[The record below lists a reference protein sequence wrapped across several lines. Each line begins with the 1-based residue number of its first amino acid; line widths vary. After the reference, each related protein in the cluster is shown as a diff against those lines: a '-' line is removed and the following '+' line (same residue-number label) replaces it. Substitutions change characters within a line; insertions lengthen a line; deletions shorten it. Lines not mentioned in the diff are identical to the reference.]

1 MKLAFAALVV
11 AAAATAGGSIHLT
24 ARAQAGA
31 QPGPEQKPPMAEDV
45 FKNLRML
52 RGIPV
57 DEFMDTMGFFSAS
70 TGLNCTDC
78 HVGESG
84 GNWAKYADET
94 PRKATALRMMAMVA
108 TINKT
113 NFGGRPVVSCWTCHG
128 GTNRPTVVPDLAVQY
143 SNELPRDPF
152 QIARSEP
159 DAPSIDTILGKYLQ
173 ALGGAER
180 LATLRSLSIK
190 GIYSGYDTLSLKVPV
205 EILVRAPNQRV
216 MVVHG
221 YDGDMTTVY
230 DGQAGWIAG
239 PETMKPVPVMAL
251 TGGNLDV
258 ARIETE
264 LFFPS
269 RIKEMLTDWRVGQI
283 TGIGDRDVQFVQAR
297 VRAGGLPVT
306 LYFDVESGLLVRVVQ
321 NTSSPVGINPRQID
335 FSDYRE
341 VAGIKMPFRW
351 TVTWTDGRSTTEVS
365 EIQPNVA
372 IEGSRF
378 GKPSAPAPKPPVRR
392 AELP

>member
-1 MKLAFAALVV
+1 MKLAFGALIV
-11 AAAATAGGSIHLT
+11 AAAAIAGGSIAVT
-24 ARAQAGA
+24 ARVQAG
-31 QPGPEQKPPMAEDV
+31 GPQGPAQKPPLAEDV
-45 FKNLRML
+45 FKNVQLL
-52 RGIPV
+52 RGIPI

-70 TGLNCTDC
+70 TGLNCQDC
-78 HVGESG
+78 HIGESG
-84 GNWAKYADET
+84 GNWSKYADET
-94 PRKATALRMMAMVA
+94 PRKATARRMMAMVA

-128 GTNRPTVVPDLAVQY
+128 GTNRPEVVPDLSVQY
-143 SNELPRDPF
+143 SNALPRDPF

-159 DAPSIDTILGKYLQ
+159 GADSIDTILGKYLQ
-173 ALGGAER
+173 ALGGADR
-180 LATLRSLSIK
+180 LATLRTLSIK
-190 GIYSGYDTLSLKVPV
+190 GIYSGWDTLSLKVPV
-205 EILVRAPNQRV
+205 EILVRAPNQRA

-221 YDGDMTTVY
+221 FDGDMTTVY
-230 DGQAGWIAG
+230 DGRAGWIAG

-251 TGGNLDV
+251 TGGNLDA

-264 LFFPS
+264 LFFPA
-269 RIKEMLTDWRVGQI
+269 RIKEMLTDWRVGPI

-321 NTSSPVGINPRQID
+321 NASSPVGINPRQID
-335 FSDYRE
+335 FADYRD

-351 TVTWTDGRSTTEVS
+351 TVTWTDGRSTTAVS

-378 GKPSAPAPKPPVRR
+378 GRPSAPPPKPPARR

>member
-1 MKLAFAALVV
+1 MKQVCRALIV
-11 AAAATAGGSIHLT
+11 AAAAMASGSIAVTAGG
-24 ARAQAGA
+24 QAG
-31 QPGPEQKPPMAEDV
+31 GPQGAEQKVPLAEDV
-45 FKNLRML
+45 FKNVQML

-57 DEFMDTMGFFSAS
+57 DEFMDTMGFISAS

-84 GNWAKYADET
+84 GDWGRYADDT
-94 PRKATALRMMAMVA
+94 PRKATTRRMMAMVA

-113 NFGGRPVVSCWTCHG
+113 NFGGRAVVSCWSCHG
-128 GTNRPTVVPDLAVQY
+128 GTNRPEVVPDLAVQY

-159 DAPSIDTILGKYLQ
+159 GAPSIDTILGKYLQ

-180 LATLRSLSIK
+180 LATIRTLSIK
-190 GIYSGYDTLSLKVPV
+190 GIYGGYDTLSLKVPV

-221 YDGDMTTVY
+221 FDGDMTTVY

-283 TGIGDRDVQFVQAR
+283 TAIGDRDVQFVQAR
-297 VRAGGLPVT
+297 LRAGGLPVT
-306 LYFDVESGLLVRVVQ
+306 LYFDEESGLLVRVVQ
-321 NTSSPVGINPRQID
+321 NTSSPIGINPRQID

-378 GKPSAPAPKPPVRR
+378 GKPSAPAPRPPVRR
-392 AELP
+392 AEQ

>member
-1 MKLAFAALVV
+1 MKLVFGALVV
-11 AAAATAGGSIHLT
+11 GAAAIAGGSIAVT
-24 ARAQAGA
+24 ARAQAGG
-31 QPGPEQKPPMAEDV
+31 QQGPEQKPPMAEDV

-159 DAPSIDTILGKYLQ
+159 GAPSIDTILGKYLQ

-180 LATLRSLSIK
+180 LATLRTLSIK
-190 GIYSGYDTLSLKVPV
+190 GIYGGYDTLSLKVPV

-258 ARIETE
+258 ARTETE

-269 RIKEMLTDWRVGQI
+269 RIKEMLTDWRVGPI

-306 LYFDVESGLLVRVVQ
+306 LYFDVESGLLVRVVE
-321 NTSSPVGINPRQID
+321 NTSSLVGINPRQID
-335 FSDYRE
+335 FADYRDLG
-341 VAGIKMPFRW
+341 GIKMPYRW

-372 IEGSRF
+372 IDESRF
-378 GKPSAPAPKPPVRR
+378 GKPSAPAHKPPVRR